1 MCTLSIPRPGEVVKA
16 WMPETE
22 EVCSP
27 GRKFRPVFVVATD
40 DRNGRTEV
48 LCVYGTS
55 QHIDR
60 IGRGEFVVSCSDLP
74 LEKPTKFSFRKMFWL
89 PLDKTYFTDYE
100 QQVSFGNLPVKYRRM
115 LAFAAKEAGLG

>member
-1 MCTLSIPRPGEVVKA
+1 
-16 WMPETE
+16 MPETE

-89 PLDKTYFTDYE
+89 PLDKTYE
-100 QQVSFGNLPVKYRRM
+100 L
-115 LAFAAKEAGLG
+115 LAKGALRGGFFAAGGKGGGGGRPFLA